1 MMNHYIFIAI
11 LLIICVLMGFY
22 IHKLDLE
29 NNNLNYTNNVEIDSE
44 MLLEIP
50 SDIDTLTNDNY
61 GNIHIFKNNNYWKLV
76 GGKLSESKNINKNW
90 NIPKDWNNIDVVTW
104 DNSNNDIVFIKNNKV
119 YTNKN
124 GVIQKEQELYDYWRG
139 LSKNDRNFDSI
150 LNVNNTILFVNKN
163 KYIEYDNVNNKKI
176 RSGYLKDKFNG
187 FNFNSIDGMFLNKSE
202 HNLNDPSG
210 SINFVKG
217 NKYYRYNSSE
227 NNLDVNGIFFNTGVV
242 EPNYIKYNFTTL
254 GNNGV
259 FPPKNTD
266 NTKYTD
272 KVVSIKNGIQSWIV
286 PRDSNY
292 RILCMG
298 AGKPNGGFGAKV
310 FNDLRLKKGDRVDV
324 LVGQSGSNL
333 PMANIANDSKLNK
346 MGSSSGS
353 GASYVWIN
361 NKLALVAG
369 GGGGW
374 SSEIHKPPES
384 CNAMEYDEDAV
395 PVNGKVHIPIKK
407 ILITCENVNNHSKII
422 LNDFSINEKSNFN
435 DLQIKEN
442 PSLNETIKKSFL
454 GETTYSKTP
463 PVIELEFNDYLIDY
477 SIDVDFDVLTNKT
490 SGKNSVVSDI
500 VRVFGTDGDVYTI
513 YDFNKKYN
521 GRGITAELLL
531 SEKLGYIPRCVE
543 RNNQLIND
551 NQAHSGGNID
561 NPSKKSII
569 QSNDKNTIVINGGF
583 GGGGAVSCQKSNLNF
598 SNCGGGGGFLGG
610 NSGVSNITEDINGN
624 KYEFK
629 TINEREIE
637 INTGE
642 NKVRVKIPYV
652 SASGGTSYVAPSNI
666 DKVLANTDNYKAN
679 WINNLNT
686 GNGIVTI
693 ILLKDL
699 HKKIEGENTEE
710 YISKTYNV
718 IKKNATEQK
727 LNDTELKLVDTMY
740 STNNENRVTGI
751 SSISNLDNNYNI
763 KSLNLVV
770 KPKDIDTSTCSTM
783 KDVVINPD
791 LYNEKM
797 LNRNTNPIVD
807 KSFYKISSLRGI
819 CDNKITVIKFPISNR
834 VNLRNVKINIDLES
848 DDLIDFSGMFNYIF
862 VKENSILR
870 YMSYLNRPEEDI
882 IPDDLLSFNVNRER
896 CNLMKNKEELFEE
909 MASLNVAG
917 FSNNYQWENIKNPI
931 SQNMKKYPKY
941 LENDQ
946 NFNLLFDKNKNEGK
960 IFSVNGNYKANI
972 KTKWGNVE
980 PGFLYILLNNNNRN
994 SNVYYNVSFVEY
1006 DKNGVTTF
1014 DYLKLL
1020 EAPNIEAGKMELQE
1034 LKNKREYI
1042 SYAVNKQIEDIMNDT
1057 L

>member
-1 MMNHYIFIAI
+1 MMNHYILIAI

-22 IHKLDLE
+22 IHKIDIE
-29 NNNLNYTNNVEIDSE
+29 NNNLSYPKNVEVDSIV
-44 MLLEIP
+44 LEIP
-50 SDIDTLTNDNY
+50 SDIDTLTNDNH
-61 GNIHIFKNNNYWKLV
+61 GNIYVFKNNDYWKLV
-76 GGKLSESKNINKNW
+76 NGKVNETGNINNKW

-104 DNSNNDIVFIKNNKV
+104 DNSQNNIVFIKNNKV

-124 GVIQKEQELYDYWRG
+124 DIIQKEQELGDYWIG
-139 LSKNDRNFDSI
+139 LSKNDKNFDSI
-150 LNVNNTILFVNKN
+150 LNLNNSVLFINKD
-163 KYIEYDNVNNKKI
+163 KYIEYDTINNKKI
-176 RSGYLKDKFNG
+176 RTGYLKDKFNG
-187 FNFNSIDGMFLNKSE
+187 FNFSNIDGIFINKNE

-217 NKYYRYNSSE
+217 NKYYRYDFAE
-227 NNLDVNGIFFNTGVV
+227 NNLDVNGTFFNTGVI
-242 EPNYIKYNFTTL
+242 EPTYIKYNFTTL

-266 NTKYTD
+266 NLKYND
-272 KVVSIKNGIQSWIV
+272 KVVSINNGIQSWIV
-286 PRDSNY
+286 QRDSNY
-292 RILCMG
+292 RIICSG
-298 AGKPNGGFGAKV
+298 AGKANAGLGAKV

-353 GASYVWIN
+353 GASYVWVN
-361 NKLALVAG
+361 DKLTLVAG

-374 SSEIHKPPES
+374 SSEIYRAPES
-384 CNAMEYDEDAV
+384 CNALKYDEDAV
-395 PVNGKVHIPIKK
+395 PLNGKVHIPIKK
-407 ILITCENVNNHSKII
+407 ILITCENANNHSKII
-422 LNDFSINEKSNFN
+422 LNDIKLNDESNFN
-435 DLQIKEN
+435 NIKIKESPALQN
-442 PSLNETIKKSFL
+442 IFKKNFI

-463 PVIELEFNDYLIDY
+463 PVIEIELSDYLIDY
-477 SIDVDFDVLTNKT
+477 SIDVDFDILTNRIT
-490 SGKNSVVSDI
+490 GKDSVVSDI
-500 VRVFGTDGDVYTI
+500 VKVYGTDGDVYTI

-531 SEKLGYIPRCVE
+531 SEKLGYIPKCVE

-569 QSNDKNTIVINGGF
+569 QTDDKNTIVINGGF

-610 NSGVSNITEDINGN
+610 NSGVSNINEDINGN
-624 KYEFK
+624 KYEYK
-629 TINEREIE
+629 TINDREIE
-637 INTGE
+637 IDTGE

-652 SASGGTSYVAPSNI
+652 SATGGTSYVAPSNI
-666 DKVLANTDNYKAN
+666 DKVLANTENYKAN
-679 WINNLNT
+679 WFNALNSD
-686 GNGIVTI
+686 NGFVTI

-699 HKKIEGENTEE
+699 HKKIEPKNNEE

-718 IKKNATEQK
+718 IKKNATEKQ
-727 LNDTELKLVDTMY
+727 LNDVELKLVDTMY
-740 STNNENRVTGI
+740 STNNENTVTGI
-751 SSISNLDNNYNI
+751 SSISNLDSNYNI

-770 KPKDIDTSTCSTM
+770 KSKDIDTSTCSTM
-783 KDVVINPD
+783 KDVFINSD
-791 LYNEKM
+791 LYKEKM
-797 LNRNTNPIVD
+797 INRNTNPIVD

-819 CDNKITVIKFPISNR
+819 CDDKITVIKFPISNR

-848 DDLIDFSGMFNYIF
+848 DDIVDFSGMFHYIF
-862 VKENSILR
+862 VKENSVLR

-882 IPDDLLSFNVNRER
+882 IPDDLLSFNVSRER
-896 CNLMKNKEELFEE
+896 CNLLKNKEDLFEE
-909 MASLNVAG
+909 MASVNVAG
-917 FSNNYQWENIKNPI
+917 FSNNYQWENIKNTI

-946 NFNLLFDKNKNEGK
+946 NFNLLFDKNKHEGR
-960 IFSVNGNYKANI
+960 IFEIKDNYKANI

-994 SNVYYNVSFVEY
+994 NNVYYNVSFVEY

-1042 SYAVNKQIEDIMNDT
+1042 SYAVNKQIEDIMNDK